1 MKKKIQLSEQELHR
15 IVKNSVNSLIN
26 EGLWNNMQNLPNNQL
41 QMQGNQMPSNGW
53 NQQGNQTNAVNTSQ
67 QSNTPQENMPQQGG
81 QFDYNVGMQ
90 SLNIMKKYNQRL
102 NQIYQKM
109 IMCAKDPKMQI
120 MFAKSYA
127 NIANKMANDISKLYG
142 IQ

>member
-1 MKKKIQLSEQELHR
+1 MKKQIQLSEQELHR

-67 QSNTPQENMPQQGG
+67 QSNTPQENIPQQGA

-90 SLNIMKKYNQRL
+90 SLNIMQKYSKML
-102 NQIYQKM
+102 NLMYQKM
-109 IMCAKDPKMQI
+109 IKYATQPKLQI
-120 MFAKSYA
+120 RFAQSYA
-127 NIANKMANDISKLYG
+127 NIANQMANDIAKLYG
-142 IQ
+142 M